1 MTGFRHGTQMVTSI
15 IQVDLRHASVL
26 VHKGLGL
33 HNTGRS
39 QTMTRFRPGAQRVRP
54 T

>member
-26 VHKGLGL
+26 VQKGLSL

-39 QTMTRFRPGAQRVRP
+39 QTMKRFPPGTQRVR
-54 T
+54 TT